1 MCFII
6 IPVTLIIDD
15 RDIEATLN
23 QQYISDVIKVS
34 VLPEKKGSA
43 LWKHTEY
50 EVRKIY

>member
-6 IPVTLIIDD
+6 AYLTLIIDD
-15 RDIEATLN
+15 RDIDSTLN
-23 QQYISDVIKVS
+23 EQYISDVIKVS